1 MHKTQLFISSKEMS
15 TSKLI
20 NIKVAQQRKT
30 SHRYAFE
37 RTYLMIYYSIGTS
50 SKLILWIPSYA
61 SYRFGSFT
69 IRNSWRSAS
78 SKNSGLK
85 WHVIKYGLD
94 WIGKT
99 WTVSC
104 DVMLGLRRMSK
115 SSFTGLV
122 VKKVSL
128 RWDACLCI
136 FCESRWSLLN
146 EVMTDWIDKTWI
158 NKTWSDKT
166 WINKTWSDKT
176 WINKTLL
183 LERTLRRRGWK
194 LRMRSNSKKL
204 YFSGYPSIQIPL
216 FFSFCVTDILTSSQ
230 EVCYVGAW
238 PWLWPNTI
246 IISVINKLRMTFH
259 FLYFLY
265 NNTFLMYS

>member
-1 MHKTQLFISSKEMS
+1 MPTAAEKSFFSFSKQSAIMHKTQVFISSKEMS

-20 NIKVAQQRKT
+20 NIKVAQQRTT

-37 RTYLMIYYSIGTS
+37 RTYLMISHSIGTS
-50 SKLILWIPSYA
+50 SKLMLWIPSYA

-99 WTVSC
+99 WTVPC

-146 EVMTDWIDKTWI
+146 EVMTD
-158 NKTWSDKT
+158 
-166 WINKTWSDKT
+166 
-176 WINKTLL
+176 
-183 LERTLRRRGWK
+183 
-194 LRMRSNSKKL
+194 
-204 YFSGYPSIQIPL
+204 
-216 FFSFCVTDILTSSQ
+216 
-230 EVCYVGAW
+230 
-238 PWLWPNTI
+238 
-246 IISVINKLRMTFH
+246 
-259 FLYFLY
+259 
-265 NNTFLMYS
+265 

>member
-1 MHKTQLFISSKEMS
+1 MPTAAEKRVFSSSKQSLVMHKTQVFITSKEMS

-20 NIKVAQQRKT
+20 NIKVAQQRTT
-30 SHRYAFE
+30 SHRYTFE
-37 RTYLMIYYSIGTS
+37 RTYLMISYSIGTS
-50 SKLILWIPSYA
+50 SKLMLWIPSYA

-99 WTVSC
+99 CTVSC
-104 DVMLGLRRMSK
+104 DVMLGLQPISK
-115 SSFTGLV
+115 SSFTDLV

-136 FCESRWSLLN
+136 FCESCWRLLN
-146 EVMTDWIDKTWI
+146 EFMTDWIDKTWI

-166 WINKTWSDKT
+166 WMVVN
-176 WINKTLL
+176 
-183 LERTLRRRGWK
+183 
-194 LRMRSNSKKL
+194 
-204 YFSGYPSIQIPL
+204 
-216 FFSFCVTDILTSSQ
+216 
-230 EVCYVGAW
+230 
-238 PWLWPNTI
+238 
-246 IISVINKLRMTFH
+246 
-259 FLYFLY
+259 
-265 NNTFLMYS
+265 

>member
-1 MHKTQLFISSKEMS
+1 MPTAAEKSFFSSSKQYAIMHKTQLFISSKEMS

-20 NIKVAQQRKT
+20 NIKVAQQRTT

-37 RTYLMIYYSIGTS
+37 RTYLMISYSIGTS
-50 SKLILWIPSYA
+50 SKLMLWIPSYA
-61 SYRFGSFT
+61 GNRFGSFT
-69 IRNSWRSAS
+69 IRNSLRSAS

-94 WIGKT
+94 RIGNT

-115 SSFTGLV
+115 WSFTGLV

-136 FCESRWSLLN
+136 FRESRWSLLN
-146 EVMTDWIDKTWI
+146 EVIIDWIG
-158 NKTWSDKT
+158 KT

-183 LERTLRRRGWK
+183 LERTLRPQGCK
-194 LRMRSNSKKL
+194 LRMRRNSKKL

-216 FFSFCVTDILTSSQ
+216 LFWIPFDTNNFAFLLLCNRRLNFFIGSLLRWCMTVAVSEYDYNFCH
-230 EVCYVGAW
+230 
-238 PWLWPNTI
+238 
-246 IISVINKLRMTFH
+246 K
-259 FLYFLY
+259 
-265 NNTFLMYS
+265 

>member
-1 MHKTQLFISSKEMS
+1 MHKTQVFISSKEMS

-20 NIKVAQQRKT
+20 NIKVAQQRT
-30 SHRYAFE
+30 ISHRYAFE
-37 RTYLMIYYSIGTS
+37 RTYLMISYSIGTS
-50 SKLILWIPSYA
+50 SKLMLWIPSYA

-78 SKNSGLK
+78 SKNSGFK
-85 WHVIKYGLD
+85 WHVIKYRLD

-115 SSFTGLV
+115 SSFTDLV
-122 VKKVSL
+122 VKKVSF

-136 FCESRWSLLN
+136 FCGSCWSLLN

-158 NKTWSDKT
+158 NKTWR
-166 WINKTWSDKT
+166 DKT

-183 LERTLRRRGWK
+183 LERTLQRRGCK
-194 LRMRSNSKKL
+194 LRMRRNSKKL
-204 YFSGYPSIQIPL
+204 YFSFDTNTFAFL
-216 FFSFCVTDILTSSQ
+216 LLCNRRLNFFTGSLLRWCM
-230 EVCYVGAW
+230 

>member
-1 MHKTQLFISSKEMS
+1 MHKTQVFTSSREMS

-20 NIKVAQQRKT
+20 NIKVAQQRTT

-37 RTYLMIYYSIGTS
+37 RTYLMISYSIGTS
-50 SKLILWIPSYA
+50 SKLMLWIPSYA

-78 SKNSGLK
+78 SKNSGFK

-99 WTVSC
+99 WTVSR

-115 SSFTGLV
+115 SSFTDLV
-122 VKKVSL
+122 VKKVSF

-136 FCESRWSLLN
+136 FCESCWSLLN
-146 EVMTDWIDKTWI
+146 EFMTDWIDKTWI
-158 NKTWSDKT
+158 N
-166 WINKTWSDKT
+166 NTWSDKT

-183 LERTLRRRGWK
+183 LARTLRRRACK
-194 LRMRSNSKKL
+194 LRMRRNSKKL

-216 FFSFCVTDILTSSQ
+216 LLSFCVTDVLTSSQ
-230 EVCYVGAW
+230 EVCYVGACRGCD
-238 PWLWPNTI
+238 PIRL
-246 IISVINKLRMTFH
+246 
-259 FLYFLY
+259 
-265 NNTFLMYS
+265 